1 MMRFIRSAFV
11 IGRRDFG
18 ATVLSKTFIFF
29 LLGPLFPLLLGG
41 VFAGIGS
48 NVASRAEHP
57 AVAVIAPQAE
67 FQRISA
73 ARDRLA
79 EAVGDGALVNLSA
92 FRPSQTL
99 RRSRSACRNRAIR
112 RSARS

>member
-18 ATVLSKTFIFF
+18 ATVLSKAFIFF

-57 AVAVIAPQAE
+57 AVAVVAPLAE
-67 FQRISA
+67 FQRLISSH
-73 ARDRLA
+73 DHLS
-79 EAVGDGALVNLSA
+79 EALGDQALVKLVGYSPEPNLA
-92 FRPSQTL
+92 AQEK
-99 RRSRSACRNRAIR
+99 
-112 RSARS
+112 